1 MNLQDLLI
9 YILSVYAVTLVI
21 TKSMVFL
28 GLRFKV
34 REFLAFLP
42 MKFLVMRTESGD
54 PMLID
59 IEDFEEEFPNEKL
72 TGYDF
77 ISCRMCV
84 GFWVTMAFCL
94 FTCPVHYWL
103 AVYGAS
109 YFLATQERD

>member
-1 MNLQDLLI
+1 MNAQDFII
-9 YILSVYAVTLVI
+9 YTLSVYAITLVI

-28 GLRFKV
+28 GIRYKV
-34 REFLAFLP
+34 RQFLSVFP
-42 MKFLVMRTESGD
+42 MKFLVMRNKVGD
-54 PMLID
+54 TVLID
-59 IEDFEEEFPNEKL
+59 YEDYEEEFPDDEL

-84 GFWVTMAFCL
+84 GFWVTLAFCVL
-94 FTCPVHYWL
+94 TMPVYGWM